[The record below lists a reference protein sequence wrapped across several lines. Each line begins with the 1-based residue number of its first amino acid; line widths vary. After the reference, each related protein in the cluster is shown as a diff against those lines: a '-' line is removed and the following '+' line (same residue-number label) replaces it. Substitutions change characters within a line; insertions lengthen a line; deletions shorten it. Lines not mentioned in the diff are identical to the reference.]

1 MSHPTYI
8 NSSTSISEPIKP
20 FDGLDHNY
28 TPEEYLQHIEARVT
42 FSLGLQPTLEH
53 EYKFWHARRMAF
65 IQCSLTGTALSW
77 YIRLNDTYKHDWH
90 AFVQAFKKQFSSQK
104 NSYYAQVE
112 ALNLTKKD
120 NETVGH
126 FALKVQQLVEKGW
139 CNENASTI
147 KLKCNEIFTKGLSKN
162 LKGFANKRQ
171 VKHTSTVLEP
181 SIPFHT
187 LVKLVDAEDIANDKI
202 RTHDLALEINNITKQ
217 LNTQTLDH
225 PSQEQLMY
233 TQPKDPN
240 NKNKP
245 AYKKYCSYCHRT
257 NHSISACFKK
267 QRDDEDKREAYA
279 RSKSPQKSFVQYFRS
294 PSMTEQ
300 NTMIIDTEV
309 EVLHETTL
317 ITKNIHKTD
326 TVLHLEIETDFVMT
340 KVLLLHTTPDQ
351 DIIHTNVILDLTVLL
366 TDLPIDPHIDKTLV
380 LDTDHAPIQEITN
393 SPNTQIHIDH
403 LQDQE
408 TLDFLDLAHTQIPE
422 IKSI

>member
-42 FSLGLQPTLEH
+42 FSLGLQPTSEH
-53 EYKFWHARRMAF
+53 ESKFWHARRMAF

-77 YIRLNDTYKHDWH
+77 YIRLNDTYEHDWH
-90 AFVQAFKKQFSSQK
+90 AFVQAFKKHFSSQK
-104 NSYYAQVE
+104 NAYYAQVE

-120 NETVGH
+120 NETVRH
-126 FALKVQQLVEKGW
+126 FALKFQQLVEKGW

-147 KLKCNEIFTKGLSKN
+147 NLKCNEIFTKGLPKN
-162 LKGFANKRQ
+162 LKDFANKRQ
-171 VKHTSTVLEP
+171 VKHTSIVLEP

-202 RTHDLALEINNITKQ
+202 RTQDLALEINNITKQ

-225 PSQEQLMY
+225 SSQEQLMY
-233 TQPKDPN
+233 TQHKDPN
-240 NKNKP
+240 NKNRP
-245 AYKKYCSYCHRT
+245 AYKKYCSYCPFLLVSKNNEMMKINEKHMLDQNLHK
-257 NHSISACFKK
+257 NHSFST
-267 QRDDEDKREAYA
+267 
-279 RSKSPQKSFVQYFRS
+279 FVLF
-294 PSMTEQ
+294 PMTEQ

-309 EVLHETTL
+309 EVPHETTL
-317 ITKNIHKTD
+317 TTKIIHKTD
-326 TVLHLEIETDFVMT
+326 TVLHLEIETDSVMT
-340 KVLLLHTTPDQ
+340 KVLLLHTTLDQ
-351 DIIHTNVILDLTVLL
+351 DMEHINVILGLTVLL
-366 TDLPIDPHIDKTLV
+366 TDLLIDPHTDKTLV

-393 SPNTQIHIDH
+393 SQNIQIHTDH

-408 TLDFLDLAHTQIPE
+408 TLDFLDLAHTPIPE
-422 IKSI
+422 TKLI